1 MFTIGYATKPI
12 NTYIQQLQQHGITV
26 VADIRSVPYSKVF
39 FDYHQ
44 QALKQHLQ
52 QAGLRYVYL
61 GDELGPRSKDPAH
74 YDDSQQVQFD
84 RLMQAPLYQAGVQR
98 LFDGVEKG
106 FRIAMTC
113 ACKDPAI
120 CHRSLLVGWSLRHQ
134 YDCEL
139 QHITHDGA
147 LESQTALEQRLMTLT
162 DTVPDLLAGE
172 AAALQLAYQQQCRA
186 CAYRRP
192 VAG

>member
-1 MFTIGYATKPI
+1 MYTIGYATKPI
-12 NTYIQQLQQHGITV
+12 NTYIEQLLQFGVTV

-44 QALKQHLQ
+44 EALKQHLQ

-74 YDDSQQVQFD
+74 YDDSHQVQFD
-84 RLMQAPLYQAGVQR
+84 RLMQAPLYKTGIQR
-98 LFDGVEKG
+98 LFDGVDKG

-120 CHRSLLVGWSLRHQ
+120 CHRSLLVGWSLKHQ
-134 YDCEL
+134 YDREL
-139 QHITHDGA
+139 QHITHDGM
-147 LESQTALEQRLMTLT
+147 LESQTALEQRLMPLT
-162 DTVPDLLAGE
+162 GTMPDLLAGD

-192 VAG
+192 PS

>member
-12 NTYIQQLQQHGITV
+12 NTYIEQLQQH
-26 VADIRSVPYSKVF
+26 
-39 FDYHQ
+39 
-44 QALKQHLQ
+44 LQ
-52 QAGLRYVYL
+52 RAGLRYVYL
-61 GDELGPRSKDPAH
+61 GAELGPRSKDPAH
-74 YDDSQQVQFD
+74 YDQSNQVQFD
-84 RLMQAPLYQAGVQR
+84 RLMAPELYQSGVQR
-98 LFDGVEKG
+98 LFDGVGKG

-113 ACKDPAI
+113 ACKNPAI

-147 LESQTALEQRLMTLT
+147 LESQSALEQRLMTLT
-162 DTVPDLLAGE
+162 DTVPDLLARE
-172 AAALQLAYQQQCRA
+172 AAAPQLAYQQQCLA

-192 VAG
+192 PEPDSV